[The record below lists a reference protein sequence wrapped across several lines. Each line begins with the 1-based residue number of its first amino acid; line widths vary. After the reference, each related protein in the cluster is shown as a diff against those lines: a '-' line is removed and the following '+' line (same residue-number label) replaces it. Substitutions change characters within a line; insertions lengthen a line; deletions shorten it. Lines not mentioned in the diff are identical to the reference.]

1 MVGSW
6 KLAADFA
13 GICPADFV
21 GVAIFWR
28 KMMQFSSTFLGVW
41 VDGLMFQ
48 WPLKDQEAKR
58 GESPARAAHEL
69 PEDDS
74 TGESWGKQD

>member
-1 MVGSW
+1 LDKALGDPCEALATAAGHEMVGSW

-48 WPLKDQEAKR
+48 WPLKDQEPR
-58 GESPARAAHEL
+58 QTR
-69 PEDDS
+69 
-74 TGESWGKQD
+74 